1 MLQEPGNRPIDLV
14 ALSAVAGVVPTHT
27 DDPASV
33 PDLLDRVG
41 AVVLSGAGTDES
53 VAADIARRTLG
64 DRLVAAARPIAV
76 TDGGG
81 KDRRLT
87 EDAARRM
94 LPLHTDGFAYGASA
108 PDVFFLVCTTPSAGD
123 GMSFLVDQL
132 ALLDALAECVAPGAE
147 LVDFV
152 RSHVVDQTEPGAHP
166 ALGPIAL
173 PLPNGQ
179 AAVRRSITVRP
190 ADDDPDP
197 ARGASA
203 DLVAGTARRRRR
215 ARCRASG
222 WRPVMRS
229 PSTTRASRTAV
240 MRTPPTI
247 ACSGAAGRGPIAP
260 AEYPTASSGATRGC
274 SSAIRRDTCSD
285 RRSFIGS

>member
-1 MLQEPGNRPIDLV
+1 MQESGDRPIDLV
-14 ALSAVAGVVPTHT
+14 SLSAVAGVVPPHT

-33 PDLLDRVG
+33 AALLDRVG
-41 AVVLSGAGTDES
+41 AVVLMGAGTDES
-53 VAADIARRTLG
+53 AAAGIARRTLG

-81 KDRRLT
+81 RDRRLT

-132 ALLDALAECVAPGAE
+132 ALLDALAACDAPGPE

-152 RSHVVDQTEPGAHP
+152 RHHVVDQTEPGAHP

-173 PLPNGQ
+173 PLPNGR
-179 AAVRRSITVRP
+179 AAVRRSIAVRP

-197 ARGASA
+197 AR
-203 DLVAGTARRRRR
+203 TARLLTLWQGLLDAVAALVPRFRLEAGDAIVIDNTRVAHGRDAYTADDRLLWRCWAWTDR
-215 ARCRASG
+215 AGGVPDGELWSDTRMLVG
-222 WRPVMRS
+222 DS
-229 PSTTRASRTAV
+229 PGYMQR
-240 MRTPPTI
+240 
-247 ACSGAAGRGPIAP
+247 
-260 AEYPTASSGATRGC
+260 
-274 SSAIRRDTCSD
+274 
-285 RRSFIGS
+285 

>member
-1 MLQEPGNRPIDLV
+1 MQESGDRPIDLIS
-14 ALSAVAGVVPTHT
+14 LSAVAGVVPPHT

-33 PDLLDRVG
+33 AALLDRVG
-41 AVVLSGAGTDES
+41 AVVLMGAGTDES
-53 VAADIARRTLG
+53 AAAGIARRTLG

-81 KDRRLT
+81 RDRRLT

-132 ALLDALAECVAPGAE
+132 ALLDALAACDAPGPE

-152 RSHVVDQTEPGAHP
+152 RHHVVDQTEPGAHP

-173 PLPNGQ
+173 PLPNGR
-179 AAVRRSITVRP
+179 AAVRRSIAVRP

-197 ARGASA
+197 AR
-203 DLVAGTARRRRR
+203 TARLLTLWQGLLDAVAALVPRFRLEAGDAIVIDNTRVAHGRDAYTADDRLLWRCWAWTDR
-215 ARCRASG
+215 AGGVPDGELWSDTRMLVG
-222 WRPVMRS
+222 DS
-229 PSTTRASRTAV
+229 PGYMQR
-240 MRTPPTI
+240 
-247 ACSGAAGRGPIAP
+247 
-260 AEYPTASSGATRGC
+260 
-274 SSAIRRDTCSD
+274 
-285 RRSFIGS
+285 

>member
-1 MLQEPGNRPIDLV
+1 MQESGDRPIDLIS
-14 ALSAVAGVVPTHT
+14 LSAVAGVVPPRT

-33 PDLLDRVG
+33 LALLDGVG
-41 AVVLSGAGTDES
+41 AVVLMGAGTDES
-53 VAADIARRTLG
+53 AAAGIARRTLG

-81 KDRRLT
+81 RDRRLT

-108 PDVFFLVCTTPSAGD
+108 PDVFFLVCTTPSADD

-132 ALLDALAECVAPGAE
+132 ALLDALAACDAPGPE

-152 RSHVVDQTEPGAHP
+152 RHHVVDQTEPGAHP

-173 PLPNGQ
+173 PLPNGR
-179 AAVRRSITVRP
+179 AAVRRSIAVRP

-197 ARGASA
+197 AR
-203 DLVAGTARRRRR
+203 TARLLTLWQGLLDAVAALVPRFRLEAGDAIVIDNTRVAHGRDAYTADDRLLWRCWAWTDR
-215 ARCRASG
+215 AGGVPDGELWSDTRMLVG
-222 WRPVMRS
+222 DS
-229 PSTTRASRTAV
+229 PGYMQR
-240 MRTPPTI
+240 
-247 ACSGAAGRGPIAP
+247 
-260 AEYPTASSGATRGC
+260 
-274 SSAIRRDTCSD
+274 
-285 RRSFIGS
+285 

>member
-1 MLQEPGNRPIDLV
+1 MQESGDRPIDLIS
-14 ALSAVAGVVPTHT
+14 LSAVAGVVPPRT

-33 PDLLDRVG
+33 LALLDRVG
-41 AVVLSGAGTDES
+41 AVVLMGAGTDES
-53 VAADIARRTLG
+53 AAAGIARRTLG

-81 KDRRLT
+81 RDRRLT

-132 ALLDALAECVAPGAE
+132 ALLDALAACDAPGPE

-152 RSHVVDQTEPGAHP
+152 RHHVVDQTEPGAHP

-173 PLPNGQ
+173 PLPNGR
-179 AAVRRSITVRP
+179 AAVRRSIAVRP

-197 ARGASA
+197 AR
-203 DLVAGTARRRRR
+203 TARLLTLWQGLLDAVAALVPRFRLEAGDAIVIDNTRVAHGRDAYTADDRLLWRCWAWTDR
-215 ARCRASG
+215 AGGVPDGELWSDTRMLVG
-222 WRPVMRS
+222 DS
-229 PSTTRASRTAV
+229 PGYMQR
-240 MRTPPTI
+240 
-247 ACSGAAGRGPIAP
+247 
-260 AEYPTASSGATRGC
+260 
-274 SSAIRRDTCSD
+274 
-285 RRSFIGS
+285 

>member
-1 MLQEPGNRPIDLV
+1 MQESGDRPIDLIS
-14 ALSAVAGVVPTHT
+14 LSAVAGVVPPRT

-33 PDLLDRVG
+33 LALLDRVG
-41 AVVLSGAGTDES
+41 AVVLMGAGTDES
-53 VAADIARRTLG
+53 AAAGIARRTLG
-64 DRLVAAARPIAV
+64 DRLVAAARPIAL

-81 KDRRLT
+81 RDRRLT

-132 ALLDALAECVAPGAE
+132 ALLDALAACDAPGPE

-152 RSHVVDQTEPGAHP
+152 RHHVVDQTEPGAHP

-173 PLPNGQ
+173 PLPNGR
-179 AAVRRSITVRP
+179 AAVRRSIAVRP

-197 ARGASA
+197 AR
-203 DLVAGTARRRRR
+203 TARLLTLWQGLLDAVAALVPRFRLEAGDAIVIDNTRVAHGRDAYTADDRLLWRCWAWTDR
-215 ARCRASG
+215 AGGVPDGELWSDTRMLVG
-222 WRPVMRS
+222 DS
-229 PSTTRASRTAV
+229 PGYMQR
-240 MRTPPTI
+240 
-247 ACSGAAGRGPIAP
+247 
-260 AEYPTASSGATRGC
+260 
-274 SSAIRRDTCSD
+274 
-285 RRSFIGS
+285 

>member
-1 MLQEPGNRPIDLV
+1 MQESGDRPIDLIS
-14 ALSAVAGVVPTHT
+14 LSAVAGVVPPRT

-33 PDLLDRVG
+33 LALLDRVG
-41 AVVLSGAGTDES
+41 AVVLMGAGTDES
-53 VAADIARRTLG
+53 AAAGIARRTLG

-81 KDRRLT
+81 RDRRLT

-132 ALLDALAECVAPGAE
+132 ALLDALAACDAPGPG

-152 RSHVVDQTEPGAHP
+152 RHHVVDQTEPGAHP

-173 PLPNGQ
+173 PLPNGR
-179 AAVRRSITVRP
+179 AAVRRSIAVRP

-197 ARGASA
+197 AR
-203 DLVAGTARRRRR
+203 TARLLTLWQGLLDAVAALVPRFRLEAGDAIAIDNTRVAHGRDAYTADDRLLWRCWAWTDR
-215 ARCRASG
+215 AGGVPDGELWSDTRMLVG
-222 WRPVMRS
+222 DS
-229 PSTTRASRTAV
+229 PGYMQR
-240 MRTPPTI
+240 
-247 ACSGAAGRGPIAP
+247 
-260 AEYPTASSGATRGC
+260 
-274 SSAIRRDTCSD
+274 
-285 RRSFIGS
+285 

>member
-1 MLQEPGNRPIDLV
+1 MPIDLL
-14 ALSAVAGVVPTHT
+14 ALASVSGVVPPRTS
-27 DDPASV
+27 DPAEV
-33 PDLLDRVG
+33 AELLDRHG
-41 AVVLSGAGTDES
+41 AVVWTGAGTGE
-53 VAADIARRTLG
+53 ADAEEVARRTLG

-108 PDVFFLVCTTPSAGD
+108 PDVFFLLCTTPSAGD

-132 ALLDALAECVAPGAE
+132 ALLDALADAEAPGPE

-152 RSHVVDQTEPGAHP
+152 RHHVVDQTEPGASP

-173 PLPNGQ
+173 PLPSGK

-197 ARGASA
+197 AR
-203 DLVAGTARRRRR
+203 TARLLTLWQGLLDAVAALVPRFRLEAGDAIAIDNTRVGHGR
-215 ARCRASG
+215 DAYTADDRLLWRCWAWTDQAGGVPEGELWSDTRMLVG
-222 WRPVMRS
+222 ES
-229 PSTTRASRTAV
+229 PGYMQR
-240 MRTPPTI
+240 
-247 ACSGAAGRGPIAP
+247 
-260 AEYPTASSGATRGC
+260 
-274 SSAIRRDTCSD
+274 
-285 RRSFIGS
+285 

>member
-1 MLQEPGNRPIDLV
+1 MQESGDRPIDLIS
-14 ALSAVAGVVPTHT
+14 LSAVAGVVPPRT

-33 PDLLDRVG
+33 LALLDRVG
-41 AVVLSGAGTDES
+41 AVVLMGAGTDES
-53 VAADIARRTLG
+53 AAAGIARRTLG

-81 KDRRLT
+81 RDRRLT

-132 ALLDALAECVAPGAE
+132 ALLDALAACDAPGPE

-152 RSHVVDQTEPGAHP
+152 RHHVVDQTEPGAHP

-173 PLPNGQ
+173 PLPNGR
-179 AAVRRSITVRP
+179 AAVRRSIAVRP

-197 ARGASA
+197 AR
-203 DLVAGTARRRRR
+203 TARLLTLWQGLLDAVAALVPRFRLEAGDAIVIDNTRVAHGR
-215 ARCRASG
+215 DAYTADDRLLWRC
-222 WRPVMRS
+222 
-229 PSTTRASRTAV
+229 
-240 MRTPPTI
+240 
-247 ACSGAAGRGPIAP
+247 
-260 AEYPTASSGATRGC
+260 
-274 SSAIRRDTCSD
+274 
-285 RRSFIGS
+285 